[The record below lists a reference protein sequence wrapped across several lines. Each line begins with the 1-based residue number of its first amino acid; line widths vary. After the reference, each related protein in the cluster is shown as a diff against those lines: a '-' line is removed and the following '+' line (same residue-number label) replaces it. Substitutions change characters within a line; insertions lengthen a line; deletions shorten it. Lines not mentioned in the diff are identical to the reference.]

1 MPRVK
6 WGPKRK
12 NRRSKTLA
20 LAKGYYGTK
29 SKSYRMAKLQ
39 VEKSLVYAYRD
50 RKAKKRDFRGLWIVR
65 INAAAREHEIS
76 YSKLVDGLKK
86 AGNEI
91 NRKMLADLA
100 VSDPAAFGHL
110 VGVAKQAL
118 KIA

>member
-6 WGPKRK
+6 RGPKRK
-12 NRRSKTLA
+12 NRRAKTLA

-76 YSKLVDGLKK
+76 YSKLMDGLKK

-91 NRKMLADLA
+91 NRKMLAELA
-100 VSDPAAFGHL
+100 VSDHAAVTHL
-110 VGVAKQAL
+110 LGVAKQPL
-118 KIA
+118 TTS